1 MLTQRD
7 RITRSRG
14 LAHST
19 VVQLRTP
26 DGRMRH
32 PSWRG
37 LRPDRTPGRS
47 APAADTHRARPGD
60 DRRGAGQTRQAG
72 GRVEVVQLDG
82 VRSYRLMHA
91 DNVID
96 GLDLTAVEDL
106 LGHAGINLGD
116 LVEINGTDST
126 PRIGAA

>member
-1 MLTQRD
+1 
-7 RITRSRG
+7 
-14 LAHST
+14 
-19 VVQLRTP
+19 
-26 DGRMRH
+26 
-32 PSWRG
+32 
-37 LRPDRTPGRS
+37 
-47 APAADTHRARPGD
+47 
-60 DRRGAGQTRQAG
+60 
-72 GRVEVVQLDG
+72 VVQLDG
-82 VRSYRLMHA
+82 VRSYRLLHA